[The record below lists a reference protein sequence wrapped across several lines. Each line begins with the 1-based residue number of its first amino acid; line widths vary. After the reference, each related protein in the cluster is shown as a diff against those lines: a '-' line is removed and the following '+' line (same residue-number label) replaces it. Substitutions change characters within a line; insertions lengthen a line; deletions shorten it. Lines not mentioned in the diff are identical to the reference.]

1 MSAGAFDAD
10 GTLQAEVGSELS
22 IELPALSSAG
32 YRWFPIFDERAL
44 GLDDPVFTG
53 SKSGRPGSGGFI
65 IQVHVLVAGRHQL
78 VLELRRPWEKEAA
91 DRRTVTIVAR

>member
-1 MSAGAFDAD
+1 MSERAFEPN

-32 YRWFPIFDERAL
+32 YRWFPIFDDRAL
-44 GLDDPVFTG
+44 RIDDPAFQNAEA
-53 SKSGRPGSGGFI
+53 GRPGSGRI
-65 IQVHVLVAGRHQL
+65 IILVHVLASGQHHL

-91 DRRTVTIVAR
+91 DRRAVTIVAR